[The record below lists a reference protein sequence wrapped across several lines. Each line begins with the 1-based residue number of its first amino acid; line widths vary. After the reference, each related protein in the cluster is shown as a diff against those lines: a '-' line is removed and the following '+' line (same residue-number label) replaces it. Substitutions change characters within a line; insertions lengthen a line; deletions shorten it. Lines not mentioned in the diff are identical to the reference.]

1 MSRHVGLIIGINHYQ
16 DSTLSPLQFAENDAK
31 ALAQWLVNS
40 KGGKWSPPDVQLVQ
54 GQHATRELA
63 ESLITQLCTKAAES
77 GDIVLIYFAGHA
89 FLDEKTGEGYL
100 ALANTRYQDAASG
113 LSLRAL
119 VHNILPQS
127 RATQILCILD
137 VFQTGQLWKMR
148 RSSPFDTKPLLG
160 LPILNTL
167 EHQQNRLLLCS
178 CRGNDF
184 APEAGEH
191 NIGTFAHSMIV
202 GLCGPASETSTGNI
216 ILPKLHAYLLNVLGE
231 QHRPQLFGQQQPPLI
246 LVGEPSFPV
255 VQQVTNNHTGTTAP
269 QPSPTL
275 GLQTGRLLKLKATPR
290 ATVATQAPP
299 VPSQAPPP
307 LSPTPAS
314 PSQGPFTSGHIFAPA
329 LEEHRQQQC
338 TELLAQAQQ
347 LLQNQNYGAAFETVE
362 KALQMLPNDTSALI
376 LKGQLLGTA
385 GRFQEASAVIEQIL
399 QINPNNAMAWS
410 MRAVV
415 LSNMGQ
421 HQLALTAIERSLELD
436 PKSET
441 YTIKGTIIAN
451 LTGEQGNNRG
461 LSSYDLSNSEKEQQV
476 RENPGAFFIG
486 VGLHLLGLICGIA
499 GTGLL
504 IFSHLPSFIGFLLAS
519 FGLAVLCI
527 SAARGAFRYG
537 FSRLV
542 LTLFICLLIGG
553 ILGATYKFGFTRI
566 LNSLSTDKTPTR
578 LLQFL
583 FFATWMIAAATTP
596 LILAIVGFVSG
607 LVARARRHI

>member
-1 MSRHVGLIIGINHYQ
+1 
-16 DSTLSPLQFAENDAK
+16 
-31 ALAQWLVNS
+31 
-40 KGGKWSPPDVQLVQ
+40 
-54 GQHATRELA
+54 
-63 ESLITQLCTKAAES
+63 
-77 GDIVLIYFAGHA
+77 
-89 FLDEKTGEGYL
+89 
-100 ALANTRYQDAASG
+100 
-113 LSLRAL
+113 
-119 VHNILPQS
+119 
-127 RATQILCILD
+127 
-137 VFQTGQLWKMR
+137 
-148 RSSPFDTKPLLG
+148 
-160 LPILNTL
+160 
-167 EHQQNRLLLCS
+167 
-178 CRGNDF
+178 
-184 APEAGEH
+184 
-191 NIGTFAHSMIV
+191 
-202 GLCGPASETSTGNI
+202 
-216 ILPKLHAYLLNVLGE
+216 
-231 QHRPQLFGQQQPPLI
+231 
-246 LVGEPSFPV
+246 
-255 VQQVTNNHTGTTAP
+255 
-269 QPSPTL
+269 
-275 GLQTGRLLKLKATPR
+275 LQTGGLLKLKATPR

-299 VPSQAPPP
+299 LPSQAP
-307 LSPTPAS
+307 TP

-347 LLQNQNYGAAFETVE
+347 LLQSQNYGAAFETVE

-385 GRFQEASAVIEQIL
+385 GRFQEAFAVIEQIL

-441 YTIKGTIIAN
+441 YTIKGNIMAN
-451 LTGEQGNNRG
+451 LTGEQSNNRG
-461 LSSYDLSNSEKEQQV
+461 PSPYNLSNSEKEQQV

-486 VGLHLLGLICGIA
+486 AGLHLLGLICGIA

-553 ILGATYKFGFTRI
+553 ILGAAYKFGFTRI

-583 FFATWMIAAATTP
+583 FFAIWMIAAATTP
-596 LILAIVGFVSG
+596 LILAIGGFFSG
-607 LVARARRHI
+607 LVARTVKRT